1 MQTWLFQAN
10 PKTFD
15 IDGFLDTRPSTFLW
29 SVTRNGQRMG
39 IGDRVFI
46 WRSVGGD
53 DEARSGIVAETM
65 ICEEPSNQPDDPDS
79 QPFWG
84 TGDPTQAKLR
94 VRLRTVRV
102 VGAQKEVIQR
112 KWTLED
118 PVLRDMTILKAPN
131 STNFL
136 VTDVEAARLR
146 ALWAKT
152 GRNFSYAESV
162 AALWVYKETYGG
174 QVSRG
179 AGSPVSDM
187 ALRIGRA
194 VTGVYN
200 KVMNFRHIDPR
211 DGRAGLSGAG
221 EIDRTVWS
229 RFFDA
234 KAQALDA
241 KALDAEYRRLWGEA
255 DAEPPDMG
263 MARDEAMEREARRL
277 SSKTLAALMA
287 RYKGAVR
294 PPKPQLLSVP
304 SQRFDRDP
312 VVTAIAKVRA
322 DFRCEVPDCSHGTFL
337 DGEGRR
343 YCEVHHI
350 EPLASGG
357 ADTPDNVACVCPT
370 HHREAHHGAEA
381 EEIRRALLEV
391 RHSDIINGDVHQP
404 ALGVSES
411 ATN

>member
-29 SVTRNGQRMG
+29 SVTRDGQRMG

-53 DEARSGIVAETM
+53 DESRSGIVAETM
-65 ICEEPSNQPDDPDS
+65 MCEEPANQPDDPES
-79 QPFWG
+79 QPYWR

-94 VRLRTVRV
+94 VRLRTVSI
-102 VGAQKEVIQR
+102 VGTQKEVIQR
-112 KWTLED
+112 KWAQED
-118 PVLRDMTILKAPN
+118 PLLREMTILKAPN

-136 VTDVEAARLR
+136 VTDVEAARLN

-152 GRNFSYAESV
+152 GRNFSYAESI
-162 AALWVYKETYGG
+162 AALWVYKETYGRP
-174 QVSRG
+174 VSRG

-194 VTGVYN
+194 VTSVYN

-211 DGRAGLSGAG
+211 DVRAGLSGAG

-229 RFFDA
+229 RFFDTET
-234 KAQALDA
+234 QALRTE
-241 KALDAEYRRLWGEA
+241 ALDAEYRRLWGEA
-255 DAEPPDMG
+255 NAEPPDTG

-277 SSKTLAALMA
+277 SSKTLAALMD

-294 PPKPQLLSVP
+294 PSKPQLLSVP
-304 SQRFDRDP
+304 GQRFDRDP

-322 DFRCEVPDCSHGTFL
+322 DFRCEVPDCSHATFL

-350 EPLASGG
+350 DPLASGG
-357 ADTPDNVACVCPT
+357 ADTPENVACVCPT
-370 HHREAHHGAEA
+370 HHREAHHGAKA

-391 RHSDIINGDVHQP
+391 RRSDIINGDAHESV
-404 ALGVSES
+404 ALAPES
-411 ATN
+411 AIN